1 MGLPFD
7 GILNPAANDTNNF
20 QFLDSFHDSSA
31 STTMQSSSGSKVG
44 VIGHGHS
51 HLELNTN
58 NSPALLS
65 DDSPSINNY
74 PYYHNNNNII
84 YTPSITSLPMQS
96 PHVSKITSPSSSSTS
111 SSGPRSSTKEKDL
124 HPPETAIKKRTLN
137 TLAARRYRQRRL
149 DQVSELEEQLKETKE
164 ERDGLKNRVARLEGE
179 LDVLRRLVG
188 AGAGGGKN

>member
-1 MGLPFD
+1 MAL
-7 GILNPAANDTNNF
+7 
-20 QFLDSFHDSSA
+20 
-31 STTMQSSSGSKVG
+31 TT
-44 VIGHGHS
+44 HS
-51 HLELNTN
+51 
-58 NSPALLS
+58 
-65 DDSPSINNY
+65 DNY
-74 PYYHNNNNII
+74 PYYHNNNI

-96 PHVSKITSPSSSSTS
+96 PHVSKTTSPSSSSTS

-188 AGAGGGKN
+188 AGGGGGKN